1 MAHRALFLAFACANS
16 HIITGSALDADGA
29 SFPKPL
35 RVANATVLAL
45 SGSLRRLSS
54 NSAIARAAAASS
66 PHVVLAPRLD
76 ALPFFDA
83 DKEVPLPPEVAQLRA
98 LAFAAGAF
106 LFATPEYN
114 GATSA
119 VLKNAIDWLS
129 RSGPEGVSPLK
140 GKPFAVASAGG
151 GGGGMRAQ
159 ANVAAVLQDSDM
171 VRVGGTGSSARIAIK
186 LWDGVQRF
194 SPDTGDLVDPAA
206 LASVGALVAE
216 LLEAAAVEAADVRP
230 RPAP

>member
-1 MAHRALFLAFACANS
+1 MSQHALFLLFACANS
-16 HIITGSALDADGA
+16 HILTGSAVNADGIA
-29 SFPKPL
+29 FPEPL
-35 RVANATVLAL
+35 RGANATVLAL

-66 PHVVLAPRLD
+66 PLVVLSPRLD

-83 DKEVPLPPEVAQLRA
+83 DKEVPLPPPVARLRA

-106 LFATPEYN
+106 FFATPEYN

-140 GKPFAVASAGG
+140 GKAFAVASAGG

-171 VRVGGTGSSARIAIK
+171 VRVGGTGSAPIAIK

-194 SPDTGDLVDPAA
+194 SPETGDLVDPET
-206 LASVGALVAE
+206 LARVGALVAE
-216 LLEAAAVEAADVRP
+216 LLEAAADTSGAS
-230 RPAP
+230 